1 MLLFGGHDG
10 TRHLS
15 DVHIF
20 DFSKRTWN
28 MVSDILGTPPSARDS
43 HISAVHGDSMFIFGG
58 SEGSGM
64 NDIHELK
71 LDYIGERNDEL
82 VPMWRAVNACGEI
95 SPRFCHVGA
104 IYDGSFYVFGGYDG
118 DSRLNDFMKFEFN
131 FDDLSYIVPPS
142 SLLTDLRSFVN
153 NEALSDVIFVVE
165 GQTIYAHKLMLLR
178 CDYFRVMLTGPMM
191 ESKMATISLEDMD
204 ISYHIFLAVL
214 EYLYTDRLDIQVES
228 AMELFAIADLFGI
241 PRLQNMCEKKMLES
255 ILPENAANIFHA
267 ADEHS
272 AILLRKKSLNFILKH
287 FEQVSKSQAFE
298 EMARNNV
305 ELVVEIL
312 RLR

>member
-1 MLLFGGHDG
+1 
-10 TRHLS
+10 
-15 DVHIF
+15 
-20 DFSKRTWN
+20 
-28 MVSDILGTPPSARDS
+28 
-43 HISAVHGDSMFIFGG
+43 
-58 SEGSGM
+58 
-64 NDIHELK
+64 
-71 LDYIGERNDEL
+71 
-82 VPMWRAVNACGEI
+82 
-95 SPRFCHVGA
+95 
-104 IYDGSFYVFGGYDG
+104 
-118 DSRLNDFMKFEFN
+118 
-131 FDDLSYIVPPS
+131 
-142 SLLTDLRSFVN
+142 
-153 NEALSDVIFVVE
+153 
-165 GQTIYAHKLMLLR
+165 
-178 CDYFRVMLTGPMM
+178 
-191 ESKMATISLEDMD
+191 MATISLEDMD